1 MKENSEGK
9 ASELKEE
16 PTPVPDSSRRMD
28 TDRWRQNQVLKDFR
42 AGGSERW
49 RAWTF
54 PSRAIQT
61 QGACESLKQKT
72 EMRHP
77 CRQEGIES
85 AGSSSGRGERRPKKK
100 KT

>member
-1 MKENSEGK
+1 MKENSGG